1 MEAYGSSVFMRDVNP
16 FKTSGFDAGG
26 ESPAHFVADPVA
38 GCDDAGCG
46 FMGEVGC
53 PPGEGAVGD
62 DGHVGM
68 LDDLEVDDGR
78 VAFEVVVGR
87 TLEVAAHALDVVADE
102 EHFVLFDVGNEGDG
116 LAVVVERQADV
127 AAAEAFEFHL
137 GVVGASQVDGD
148 DFVGGEELGVF
159 LLERAAVLRFDFE
172 GAAYLRQGVLEVDV
186 ALEEAFVVA
195 LVGVG
200 VDEDVAVAVAHFVG
214 HEPFDYFLA
223 DAAVG
228 ALGPGV
234 GVDVARQRVEPE
246 VAEFE
251 PVFIAAG
258 PRQGDAAARTG
269 EGVLEHLVPHLA
281 EEGYDTHRW

>member
-1 MEAYGSSVFMRDVNP
+1 MGNGVYFSVDVNP
-16 FKTSGFDAGG
+16 LEAVGHDAGG
-26 ESPAHFVADPVA
+26 ESAAHFVADPVA
-38 GCDDAGCG
+38 GCDDAGCV
-46 FMGEVGC
+46 FFGEVGG

-68 LDDLEVDDGR
+68 LDDLEVDDGG
-78 VAFEVVVGR
+78 VAFEVVVGGA
-87 TLEVAAHALDVVADE
+87 LEVAAHALDVVADE

-116 LAVVVERQADV
+116 VAVVVERQADV

-137 GVVGASQVDGD
+137 GVVGAAQVDGD
-148 DFVGGEELGVF
+148 DFVGGEELAVF
-159 LLERAAVLRFDFE
+159 LLKRASVLRFDFE
-172 GAAYLRQGVLEVDV
+172 GAAYFGQGVAEVVV

-200 VDEDVAVAVAHFVG
+200 VDEVEAFVVAHLVV
-214 HEPFDYFLA
+214 HEPFDQFLA

-228 ALGPGV
+228 ALGAGV
-234 GVDVARQRVEPE
+234 GVDVARQGVEPE

-281 EEGYDTHRW
+281 EEGYDTHRR